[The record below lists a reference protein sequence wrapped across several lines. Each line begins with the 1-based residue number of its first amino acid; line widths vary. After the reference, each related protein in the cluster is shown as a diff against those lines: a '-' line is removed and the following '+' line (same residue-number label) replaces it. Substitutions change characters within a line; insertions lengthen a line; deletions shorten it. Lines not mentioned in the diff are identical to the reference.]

1 MRTVGVIA
9 SSLVAVVAVTAFGC
23 GGSEDFSQEKPDS
36 PRPPAVTSPDE
47 GRLLLP
53 GDQREPGA
61 ATVTTRMRLPIART
75 SSPARKPVPTTRP
88 ATAPT
93 TAITTVVPPG

>member
-1 MRTVGVIA
+1 MTVVPMLA
-9 SSLVAVVAVTAFGC
+9 AALVVVLATVGC
-23 GGSEDFSQEKPDS
+23 GGSEDASHEKPDT
-36 PRPPAVTSPDE
+36 PGAPAAPAVSGSDV
-47 GRLLLP
+47 GLLLP

-88 ATAPT
+88 ATAQT
-93 TAITTVVPPG
+93 TATTRAVPPG